1 MNVSPGW
8 GTEWTPRSAVPVSP
22 ELRAYAHIEGLIG
35 EEVALLAVPE
45 ADRTREQHERLH
57 AVRTELD
64 RIWER
69 LRQRAERLAHPGA
82 PGAARA

>member
-8 GTEWTPRSAVPVSP
+8 GREWTPRSDLPVSP

-35 EEVALLAVPE
+35 EEVALMGIPE
-45 ADRTREQHERLH
+45 ARRTREQGERLH

-69 LRQRAERLAHPGA
+69 LRQRAERLARAGPAGH
-82 PGAARA
+82 ARA